1 MDGHMK
7 PGTVTLGN
15 ASLYI
20 GYTQIVPPNKRG
32 LAREITN
39 FHVDEKHRGK
49 GEGTELLNDVCSQAD
64 NEGLLLLMIADTPR
78 LESYYKRFDFVTI
91 QADNVILMARQP
103 KIIRRE
109 AVGAMNE
116 RQTEHS

>member
-1 MDGHMK
+1 MDGNMK

-39 FHVDEKHRGK
+39 FHVDAEHRGK

-64 NEGLLLLMIADTPR
+64 NEGLLLLIMADTPR

-116 RQTEHS
+116 RQTEYS